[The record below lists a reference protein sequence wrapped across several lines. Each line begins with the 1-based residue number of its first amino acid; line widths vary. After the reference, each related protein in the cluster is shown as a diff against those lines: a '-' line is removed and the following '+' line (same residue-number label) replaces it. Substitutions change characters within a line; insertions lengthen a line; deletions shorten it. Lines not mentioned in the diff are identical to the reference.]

1 MMDNYY
7 QILGVS
13 THASTEEI
21 KERFRFLAQAYH
33 PDKFANAEHKTQ
45 AEEQFKKINGAY
57 QILSDP
63 RKRTEYDEM
72 QSAQTSWVEE
82 EKRRQRERDEA
93 ERRRVEYERQQRERA
108 EAERRRAE
116 YERQQYTPPRP
127 TYTSPSPPYS
137 APVTTYKNK
146 SPIGAALLSFFLL
159 GGAGQIYLGQT
170 KKGIAIIVANLV
182 VSIIPCLN
190 LLVVGLAVAD
200 AYGTAQKINQGKS
213 VDDIS
218 GKALVVVLL
227 IAGIFIFVMIY
238 MANYSNP

>member
-1 MMDNYY
+1 MDNYY

-13 THASTEEI
+13 TNASIKEI

-33 PDKFANAEHKTQ
+33 PDKFANAEHKAQ
-45 AEEQFKKINGAY
+45 AEEQFKKINEAY

-63 RKRTEYDEM
+63 RKRAEYDEM
-72 QSAQTSWVEE
+72 QTAQSSWVEE

-93 ERRRVEYERQQRERA
+93 ERRRAEYEKQQRERA

-127 TYTSPSPPYS
+127 TYAPPSPS
-137 APVTTYKNK
+137 TTYKNK
-146 SPIGAALLSFFLL
+146 SPIVAALLSFFLL

-170 KKGIAIIVANLV
+170 KKGIAIIAANLV
-182 VSIIPCLN
+182 ASIIPCLN

-218 GKALVVVLL
+218 GKALVAVLL
-227 IAGIFIFVMIY
+227 IAGIVFLIILS
-238 MANYSNP
+238 NYSNP